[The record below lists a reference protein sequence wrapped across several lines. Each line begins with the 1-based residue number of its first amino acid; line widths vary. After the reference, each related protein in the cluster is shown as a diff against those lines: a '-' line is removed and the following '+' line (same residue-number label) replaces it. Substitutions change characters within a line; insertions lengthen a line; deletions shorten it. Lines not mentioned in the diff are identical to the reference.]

1 MPRNPTRSE
10 EAALLR
16 ECLLRWY
23 YADRFVARQEYR
35 VNYAGLAM
43 ERSRQ
48 LSALERTHRI
58 VDWAG
63 LFGAGERQRPLGRE
77 RSRYVVGPSRRH
89 VASLSDL
96 QWWMAE
102 TGDEEQPGE

>member
-1 MPRNPTRSE
+1 MPRNPMRSE

-16 ECLLRWY
+16 ECFLRWY
-23 YADRFVARQEYR
+23 YVERFVARQEYR
-35 VNYAGLAM
+35 VSCERLVM

-48 LSALERTHRI
+48 LTALERTHRI

-89 VASLSDL
+89 VAPLSDL
-96 QWWMAE
+96 QRWVAE
-102 TGDEEQPGE
+102 AGDEEQPGE